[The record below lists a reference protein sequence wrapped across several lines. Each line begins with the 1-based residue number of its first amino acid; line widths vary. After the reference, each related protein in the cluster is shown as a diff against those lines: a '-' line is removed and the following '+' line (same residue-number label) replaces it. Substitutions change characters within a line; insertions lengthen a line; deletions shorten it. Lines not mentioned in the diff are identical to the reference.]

1 MSKSEP
7 EIVEFPYDDKVW
19 RFSPTYSIKQDGKF
33 WMQKNGIRRRAF
45 STRESANN
53 AILNW
58 RIRNC

>member
-33 WMQKNGIRRRAF
+33 WMQKNGIRRRA
-45 STRESANN
+45 
-53 AILNW
+53 W
-58 RIRNC
+58 